1 MKIMPTLKLDSL
13 SRVIGSFLIVISYFI
28 VLHVSTT
35 IGAAMYLVSN
45 FLSIPYFIRTKGWDV
60 VVMLSFLII
69 IGIAKLA

>member
-1 MKIMPTLKLDSL
+1 MPTLKLDSL